1 MRAHQVA
8 EQQKFLKKHIIKYIS
23 CMCTYVH
30 AHMVASA
37 WQLYFI
43 LIQQA
48 PKNSTAVMHDIM
60 KTVPPHDKQTDFIA
74 TVVER

>member
-1 MRAHQVA
+1 
-8 EQQKFLKKHIIKYIS
+8 
-23 CMCTYVH
+23 MCTYVH